1 MQISA
6 LIAASRQVKTGLM
19 DFRADFDLNEQIA
32 AALDWWR
39 EAGVDGDLQ
48 DEPQQWIKPEA
59 PVEAAAVAEKPA
71 IAAAPPL
78 PLPAQLDRSAWPQE
92 LAAFAPWW
100 LADPWLDEGRTSGR
114 VPPRGLAN
122 AELMVL
128 VAEPER
134 EDSETLLSGPQG
146 RLLAAM
152 LAAMGVAPEQAYIG
166 SVLPRPMPHADWTAI
181 AARGLGEL
189 ARHHVALA
197 APKRL
202 LVFGGSILSLLGH
215 DPAQSSSASGEF
227 QHGDLT
233 VPLLAARDLAVL
245 LERPRW
251 KAGFWQNWLDWTAE
265 SETGAA

>member
-1 MQISA
+1 MLISA
-6 LIAASRQVKTGLM
+6 LIAASRQVKTIGM
-19 DFRADFDLNEQIA
+19 DFRAESDLKEQIA

-39 EAGVDGDLQ
+39 EAGVDGDWRE
-48 DEPQQWIKPEA
+48 EPQQWIAPEA
-59 PVEAAAVAEKPA
+59 VVEVAAVVEKPA
-71 IAAAPPL
+71 IIAAPAP
-78 PLPAQLDRSAWPQE
+78 PPPAEIDRSAWPQDF
-92 LAAFAPWW
+92 AAFAPWW
-100 LADPWLDEGRTSGR
+100 LTDPWIDEGRTSGR
-114 VPPRGLAN
+114 VPPRGAAN

-134 EDSETLLSGPQG
+134 EDGEILLSGPQG

-152 LAAMGVAPEQAYIG
+152 LAAMGVATEQSYIA
-166 SVLPRPMPHADWTAI
+166 SVLPRTMPHADWSAI

-202 LVFGGSILSLLGH
+202 LVFGGNILPLLGH

-251 KAGFWQNWLDWTAE
+251 KAGFWQNWLAWTAE
-265 SETGAA
+265 GETGAA